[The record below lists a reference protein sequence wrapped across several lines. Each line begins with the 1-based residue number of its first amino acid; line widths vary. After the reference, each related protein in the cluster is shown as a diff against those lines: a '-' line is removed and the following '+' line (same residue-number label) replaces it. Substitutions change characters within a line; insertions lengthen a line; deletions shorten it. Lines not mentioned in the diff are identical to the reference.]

1 MAIKVTLDGGGTGA
15 NVLGVPDV
23 TEREQIYQGT
33 LTLSGN
39 YGGAA
44 THGDTLSFANIFGLL
59 SQKVPLKV
67 EIYEQ
72 PPAGTAPSFFNAVF
86 CPGTT
91 IANGVVSFATSF
103 GTEYTE
109 GQAYA
114 TNATLAAAVWKFR
127 AWFPQGQ

>member
-1 MAIKVTLDGGGTGA
+1 MAIKPTLDGGGTGA

-33 LTLSGN
+33 LALSGN

-44 THGDTLSFANIFGLL
+44 THGDTCSFANIFGLL
-59 SQKVPLKV
+59 STKVPLKV

-72 PPAGTAPSFFNAVF
+72 PLAGTAPSFFNAVF

-103 GTEYTE
+103 GTEYTQ
-109 GQAYA
+109 GQAYSA
-114 TNATLAAAVWKFR
+114 VAALAAAVWKFR

>member
-59 SQKVPLKV
+59 STKIPLKV

-91 IANGVVSFATSF
+91 IANGVVSVATAY
-103 GTEYTE
+103 GTEYTQ
-109 GQAYA
+109 GNAYSGVA
-114 TNATLAAAVWKFR
+114 PLAAAVWKFR

>member
-1 MAIKVTLDGGGTGA
+1 
-15 NVLGVPDV
+15 
-23 TEREQIYQGT
+23 

-39 YGGAA
+39 YGGGA

-103 GTEYTE
+103 GTEYTQ

>member
-1 MAIKVTLDGGGTGA
+1 MAIKATLDGVGTGT

-23 TEREQIYQGT
+23 TQREQLYQGT

-59 SQKVPLKV
+59 STKVPLKV

-72 PPAGTAPSFFNAVF
+72 PTAGTQPSFFNAVF

-103 GTEYTE
+103 GTEYTQ

-114 TNATLAAAVWKFR
+114 TNSALAAAVWKFR

>member
-1 MAIKVTLDGGGTGA
+1 MIRDYNEK
-15 NVLGVPDV
+15 DV

-103 GTEYTE
+103 GTEYTQ
-109 GQAYA
+109 GNAYSGVA
-114 TNATLAAAVWKFR
+114 PLAAAVWKFR